1 MISGPM
7 SVRGVGRAGYRGA
20 MRNGR
25 IEISRDLDGHAVV
38 LACLDLT
45 GEEAQGAAHV
55 MAVVRRERY
64 GIAELGTDDVLAMR
78 ELTALADE
86 LEHVGGGL
94 AVSLVLKPARLT
106 ALRDAL
112 DAFVTSR
119 DEAEWLREE
128 DREPL
133 AIVRGM
139 LWPLGDLCAEAVRAA
154 LSAHDAPTAG

>member
-1 MISGPM
+1 MH
-7 SVRGVGRAGYRGA
+7 
-20 MRNGR
+20 NGR

-45 GEEAQGAAHV
+45 GHEARAAAHV
-55 MAVVRRERY
+55 MAAVRRERY

-86 LEHVGGGL
+86 LGHVGEH
-94 AVSLVLKPARLT
+94 AISLVLKPARLA
-106 ALRDAL
+106 ALRDGL
-112 DAFVTSR
+112 DAFVTER

-133 AIVRGM
+133 SVARAL
-139 LWPLGDLCAEAVRAA
+139 LWPVGDLSAEAVRAA
-154 LSAHDAPTAG
+154 LTAHDSHTAG